1 MRGRNIAIAA
11 TPSESTESVADEIRS
26 ARAMPAV
33 PFRLER
39 QLGAHGHATV
49 SSTAMSRGP
58 LQIPHQRNRMLSSI
72 AVSLLLASAPLAAQ
86 NAPAK
91 PTAAPTAAAKSTIVE
106 TAVAAGSFKT
116 LVAAVQAAGLVDTLN
131 GAGPFTV
138 FAPTDEAFAKLPAG
152 TLESLLKPENKAK
165 LAAILT
171 YHVVPGSVKAADVVK
186 LKNAGTVNGQRVD
199 IKVDGAKVKVDGAN
213 VVTTDIACSNGVIHV
228 IDSVILPVDGTIVDV
243 AAKNGSF
250 NTLVAAVKAAGLVE
264 TLSGKGPFTVLAPT
278 DAAFAKLPAGTL
290 EMLLKPENKQQLVDI
305 LTYHVVPGVA
315 AYSDAV
321 VKMSEVPTVLGSPI
335 AVKVVDGK
343 VTLNGATVV
352 AADVEATNGVI
363 HVVDT
368 VILPS
373 SGGAK
378 RQASA
383 GGKDN

>member
-1 MRGRNIAIAA
+1 MLVSLTASLLALSA
-11 TPSESTESVADEIRS
+11 SV
-26 ARAMPAV
+26 
-33 PFRLER
+33 
-39 QLGAHGHATV
+39 
-49 SSTAMSRGP
+49 
-58 LQIPHQRNRMLSSI
+58 SI
-72 AVSLLLASAPLAAQ
+72 APPAAQ
-86 NAPAK
+86 AAPAPK
-91 PTAAPTAAAKSTIVE
+91 APSTAAAKSTIVE

-116 LVAAVQAAGLVDTLN
+116 LVAAVQAAGLVETLN
-131 GAGPFTV
+131 GKGPFTV

-152 TLESLLKPENKAK
+152 TLEMLLKPENKAK

-171 YHVVPGSVKAADVVK
+171 YHVVPGAVKAADVVK

-199 IKVDGAKVKVDGAN
+199 IKVDGAKVMVDGAN

-290 EMLLKPENKQQLVDI
+290 EMLLKPENKKQLVDI
-305 LTYHVVPGVA
+305 LSYHVVPVA

-321 VKMSEVPTVLGSPI
+321 VKMTEVPTVLGSPI

-343 VTLNGATVV
+343 VMLNGATVV
-352 AADVEATNGVI
+352 AADVEASNGVI

-373 SGGAK
+373 GPKGTKA
-378 RQASA
+378 QANAA
-383 GGKDN
+383 GSEN

>member
-1 MRGRNIAIAA
+1 MDA
-11 TPSESTESVADEIRS
+11 
-26 ARAMPAV
+26 
-33 PFRLER
+33 
-39 QLGAHGHATV
+39 
-49 SSTAMSRGP
+49 
-58 LQIPHQRNRMLSSI
+58 HQRKFMLASI
-72 AVSLLLASAPLAAQ
+72 AVSLLLASAPLAVQA
-86 NAPAK
+86 APAK
-91 PTAAPTAAAKSTIVE
+91 QAAKPTTTTTATAKSTIVE

-152 TLESLLKPENKAK
+152 TLEMLLKPENKAK
-165 LAAILT
+165 LASILT
-171 YHVVPGSVKAADVVK
+171 YHVVPGAVKAADVVK
-186 LKNAGTVNGQRVD
+186 LKTAGTVNGQRVD
-199 IKVDGAKVKVDGAN
+199 IKVDGGKVTVDGAN

-228 IDSVILPVDGTIVDV
+228 IDTVILPVDGTIVDV
-243 AAKNGSF
+243 AVKNGSF

-321 VKMSEVPTVLGSPI
+321 VKMTEVPTVLGSSI
-335 AVKVVDGK
+335 AVKVVNGK
-343 VTLNGATVV
+343 VMLNGATVV

-363 HVVDT
+363 HAVDT
-368 VILPS
+368 VILPTKD
-373 SGGAK
+373 SGK
-378 RQASA
+378 KQQAGA